1 MRPAVALPLIAL
13 SLSACS
19 QTDEYA
25 RPKTPLPAAWN
36 ESARNESGDTRD
48 RGVWPATDWWKQFHS
63 PMLDAYMR
71 LAETSNF
78 DLAAAAA
85 RVRQADAQ
93 ARISG
98 APLLPAVDANAG
110 VQRAQTPTQTP
121 NNPNSRPVAK
131 NSFTTSL
138 SVSYELD
145 FWGKNAAAVEAA
157 EANAEASRF
166 DRQTVALTV
175 QASVASS
182 YFNGLGLRD
191 RLEAADANLANAER
205 VLDAIK
211 DRVRFGTATEL
222 DVAQQESVVA
232 NLRAAVP
239 PLEQQLRQNA
249 NTLAVLV
256 GWLPEQMRSDDGT
269 LSTVVVPAVAPGL
282 PSDLLQRRPDIQY
295 AEAQLIAANADIGA
309 ARASLFPSVKL
320 TAEYG
325 FESLALSTL
334 LHSNSVLFSLGSGI
348 AQPIFHGGAL
358 RGERDYRQARYDEL
372 VQTYRKAVVSAF
384 SDVENAVVANHKTAE
399 EETAQKA
406 AVDTA
411 QRAYDIAMAQFSAG
425 LIDITTLLNTQKTLF
440 AAEDALAQARLG
452 HIQAAVGLFKA
463 LGGGW
468 RAPTKEEKEIAKE
481 KEKANDKSKE
491 TDKEKP
497 ATPQTPGTNAASM
510 DRAAPRSTEL
520 PTKLDVNK

>member
-1 MRPAVALPLIAL
+1 MRPARPLALIAL
-13 SLSACS
+13 LLSSCS
-19 QTDEYA
+19 QLDEYV
-25 RPKTPLPAAWN
+25 RPKTPVPPAWN
-36 ESARNESGDTRD
+36 ESETAKSQA
-48 RGVWPATDWWKQFHS
+48 VWPTTEWWKQFHS

-71 LAETSNF
+71 LAEISNF
-78 DLAAAAA
+78 DIAAAAA
-85 RVRQADAQ
+85 RVREADAQ

-98 APLLPAVDANAG
+98 APLLPALDANAG

-121 NNPNSRPVAK
+121 NNPHSRPVVK
-131 NSFTTSL
+131 NSVTTSL

-145 FWGKNAAAVEAA
+145 FWGKNASALEAA

-166 DRQTVALTV
+166 DQQTVALTV
-175 QASVASS
+175 QSSVATS

-211 DRVRFGTATEL
+211 DRVRYGTATEL

-232 NLRAAVP
+232 NLRAVVP

-269 LSTVVVPAVAPGL
+269 LSTVVVPVVTPGL

-295 AEAQLIAANADIGA
+295 AEAQLVAANADIGA
-309 ARASLFPSVKL
+309 AKAALFPSVKL

-334 LHSNSVLFSLGSGI
+334 LHSNSVLFSLASNI

-358 RGERDYRQARYDEL
+358 KGERDYRKARYEEL
-372 VQTYRKAVVSAF
+372 LQNYRKAVLSAF
-384 SDVENAVVANHKTAE
+384 SDVENAVVATNKTAE
-399 EETAQKA
+399 EEEAQKV
-406 AVDTA
+406 AVSTA
-411 QRAYDIAMAQFSAG
+411 QRAYDIAMAQYGSG

-452 HIQAAVGLFKA
+452 HIQATIGLFKA

-468 RAPTKEEKEIAKE
+468 RAPTKEEKEKAKE
-481 KEKANDKSKE
+481 VEKE
-491 TDKEKP
+491 
-497 ATPQTPGTNAASM
+497 
-510 DRAAPRSTEL
+510 
-520 PTKLDVNK
+520 